1 LESLLIIKNKRTCR
15 SDQGRYP
22 YTPIFFVYRAISSPR
37 QNCVLQ
43 IQERTKNLVFLK
55 AKQMCIG
62 IDNRELHRG
71 LLQIAVGSDIPA
83 YVAGAVKLDAVDP
96 VDFLGSHHLAET
108 LVIPVL
114 ESHHLAGILVTP
126 VLESRHLAG
135 ILVLLVLESHHL
147 AGILV
152 PLVLESRHLAETLAL
167 LVLESRHLAEILV
180 FLDLES
186 HHPEISAFRNAPY
199 SSRSANHLPHTLACF
214 ANSFLHNLQ
223 VIEGTKNHSLDHPV
237 AC

>member
-1 LESLLIIKNKRTCR
+1 MESLLFIRNKRTCQ

-55 AKQMCIG
+55 AKQMCSG
-62 IDNRELHRG
+62 RDNRELRRG
-71 LLQIAVGSDIPA
+71 LLQIADVPDISV
-83 YVAGAVKLDAVDP
+83 YVKGALKLDAVAP
-96 VDFLGSHHLAET
+96 ADFLETLVDLLEIHPRAET
-108 LVIPVL
+108 LVLLVL
-114 ESHHLAGILVTP
+114 ESHHLVETLACLDLEIHPRAETLVF
-126 VLESRHLAG
+126 
-135 ILVLLVLESHHL
+135 LVLESHHL
-147 AGILV
+147 AGILAF
-152 PLVLESRHLAETLAL
+152 LV
-167 LVLESRHLAEILV
+167 
-180 FLDLES
+180 LES
-186 HHPEISAFRNAPY
+186 HHPGISAFRNVPY
-199 SSRSANHLPHTLACF
+199 SYRSANHLPHTLAYF

>member
-1 LESLLIIKNKRTCR
+1 MKLESLLIIRNKRTCR

-43 IQERTKNLVFLK
+43 ILERTKSLVFLK

-83 YVAGAVKLDAVDP
+83 YVEGAVKLDAVDP
-96 VDFLGSHHLAET
+96 VDPADFLGSH
-108 LVIPVL
+108 
-114 ESHHLAGILVTP
+114 
-126 VLESRHLAG
+126 
-135 ILVLLVLESHHL
+135 
-147 AGILV
+147 
-152 PLVLESRHLAETLAL
+152 HLAETLAL